1 MRPDRKL
8 SNEPVDCPGW
18 VKVGVRLK
26 IDMKTRNSF
35 GVATLLV
42 GLCILRA
49 NVAVAQ
55 TTQQISVAK
64 DILAKVPASDL
75 SAKAAQLVA
84 DAPAKGKAAVAAAVA
99 QAVVSINSDVTLAA
113 VAAIALKAPAVA
125 PAAAAAAA
133 SKLPDSAGA
142 IAAAAARVP
151 GVKADDVRSAVIAAV
166 PAQAEQIVS
175 AMSRA
180 KLSSSLGLTPAAPTV
195 ARSDA
200 SIVSENRGVL

>member
-125 PAAAAAAA
+125 PAAAAAA

>member
-1 MRPDRKL
+1 
-8 SNEPVDCPGW
+8 
-18 VKVGVRLK
+18 
-26 IDMKTRNSF
+26 MKTCNSF

-42 GLCILRA
+42 GLCVLSD

-55 TTQQISVAK
+55 TAQQISVAK

-125 PAAAAAAA
+125 PAAAAAA
-133 SKLPDSAGA
+133 G
-142 IAAAAARVP
+142 VP

-180 KLSSSLGLTPAAPTV
+180 KLSSSLGLTPAAPSV

-200 SIVSENRGVL
+200 SIDSENRGVL

>member
-26 IDMKTRNSF
+26 IVMKTRNSF

-125 PAAAAAAA
+125 PAAAAAA